1 MINVARKW
9 PAWPAN
15 GPRGP
20 QMARVAR
27 KWPDWRESGAIQF
40 ETKCTASGCQ
50 KTRRIAP
57 AA

>member
-40 ETKCTASGCQ
+40 SFHLDIGSTCAC
-50 KTRRIAP
+50 RRQT
-57 AA
+57 

>member
-1 MINVARKW
+1 MYSVARKW

-27 KWPDWRESGAIQF
+27 KWPASGFDGAIGTQWH
-40 ETKCTASGCQ
+40 EWQ
-50 KTRRIAP
+50 KRP
-57 AA
+57 VGLQKK

>member
-1 MINVARKW
+1 MNNVACKW

-40 ETKCTASGCQ
+40 RAKCTASGCQ
-50 KTRRIAP
+50 KTH
-57 AA
+57 